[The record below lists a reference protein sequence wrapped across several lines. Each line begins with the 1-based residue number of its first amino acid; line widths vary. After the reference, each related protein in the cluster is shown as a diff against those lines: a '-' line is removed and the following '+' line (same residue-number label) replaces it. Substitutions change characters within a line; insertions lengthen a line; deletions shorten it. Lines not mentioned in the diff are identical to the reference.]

1 MKQRSW
7 ALPVGTAFHVPTP
20 RPEETWCLF
29 SLTPNYGV
37 IALPPFWVP
46 PVPYLG
52 VRALGKIALTG
63 NSEPSPIILAEATLG
78 SAEGMAGMT

>member
-1 MKQRSW
+1 M
-7 ALPVGTAFHVPTP
+7 
-20 RPEETWCLF
+20 
-29 SLTPNYGV
+29 
-37 IALPPFWVP
+37 
-46 PVPYLG
+46 PYLG